1 MEEIRDTNEERGG
14 DTKWKIR
21 RRRRRRRRRGKQLL
35 VQHQCTMQTSSMANT
50 FTTKG

>member
-21 RRRRRRRRRGKQLL
+21 RRRRRRRRGKQLL
-35 VQHQCTMQTSSMANT
+35 AEVGDSSHMT
-50 FTTKG
+50 

>member
-14 DTKWKIR
+14 DTKWKI
-21 RRRRRRRRRGKQLL
+21 RRRRRRRGKQLL